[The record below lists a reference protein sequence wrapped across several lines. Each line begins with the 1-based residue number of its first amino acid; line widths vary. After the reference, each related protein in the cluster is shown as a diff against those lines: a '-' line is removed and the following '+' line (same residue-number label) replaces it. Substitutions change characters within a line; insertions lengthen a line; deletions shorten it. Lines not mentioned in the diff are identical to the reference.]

1 MERRRFVTS
10 LGAGL
15 AAGLVTRLEPGSA
28 RAQEACRPDELAEAR
43 VLGPDVIGLDRTHL
57 PVLALPARP
66 RLGRPFDLVVRVG
79 EPMHEQRRD
88 HHVQWIDVHLD
99 DVRLFVCELS
109 AEVPYPV
116 VRVPV
121 VLRRAGELVVRV
133 RCSQHGVHAIRR
145 AIG

>member
-1 MERRRFVTS
+1 MTS
-10 LGAGL
+10 LGAGV
-15 AAGLVTRLEPGSA
+15 AAGLVPRLDPAAA
-28 RAQEACRPDELAEAR
+28 RAQEARREGELAEAR
-43 VLGPDVIGLDRTHL
+43 VLGPDASGLDRTHL

-79 EPMHEQRRD
+79 DPMHEQRRD
-88 HHVQWIDVHLD
+88 HHVQWVDVHLD

-109 AEVPYPV
+109 PEVPYPV

-133 RCSQHGVHAIRR
+133 RCSQHGVHALRR
-145 AIG
+145 TVG